1 MPKIVDHDARRREL
15 LDAVVRVLAQDG
27 IEGAT
32 TRALARETGWS
43 TGALAHYFP
52 NKADILAA
60 ALEFSHERIKDRW
73 ARDVGRRHGL
83 DALRALLLD
92 NLPLD
97 ERRRVETR
105 LEMVFWSQALGDPR
119 LREIQRA
126 ESRDLRDRIV
136 RLLDDAAERGEL
148 AAGTDPVR
156 TAERLLAFV
165 DGLSAHHVL
174 YPDRLAAADLTGLV
188 EDELS
193 RLRQEGLGR
202 G

>member
-15 LDAVVRVLAQDG
+15 LDAVVRVLAHEG
-27 IEGAT
+27 VEGAT

-52 NKADILAA
+52 SKADILAA
-60 ALEFSHERIKDRW
+60 ALEFSHERIKGRW
-73 ARDVGRRHGL
+73 AVDVGRRHGL
-83 DALRALLLD
+83 DALRALLVD

-97 ERRRVETR
+97 EPRRVETR
-105 LEMVFWSQALGDPR
+105 LEMVFWSQALSDPR

-126 ESRDLRDRIV
+126 ESLDLRDRIV
-136 RLLDDAAERGEL
+136 ALLEDAAARGEL

-165 DGLSAHHVL
+165 DGLSAHLIL
-174 YPDRLAAADLTGLV
+174 YPDRVAPEDLTTQV
-188 EDELS
+188 ENELT
-193 RLRQEGLGR
+193 RLRG
-202 G
+202 

>member
-15 LDAVVRVLAQDG
+15 LDAVVRVLACDG

-52 NKADILAA
+52 SKADILAA
-60 ALEFSHERIKDRW
+60 ALEFSHERIKERW
-73 ARDVGRRHGL
+73 ARDVERRHGL
-83 DALRALLLD
+83 DALRALLVD

-97 ERRRVETR
+97 ERRMVETR
-105 LEMVFWSQALGDPR
+105 LEMVFWSQALSDPR

-126 ESRDLRDRIV
+126 EARDLRDRV
-136 RLLDDAAERGEL
+136 VALLEDATARGEL
-148 AAGTDPVR
+148 AAGTDLTR

-165 DGLSAHHVL
+165 DGLSAHLVL
-174 YPDRLAAADLTGLV
+174 YPDRVAAENLTTLV
-188 EDELS
+188 EDELT
-193 RLRQEGLGR
+193 RLRA
-202 G
+202 